1 MSDYRVLIVED
12 ELLVAADIEESLQ
25 MLGYKVIGAVATGK
39 DAIESV
45 ERQLPDII
53 LMDIMLKG
61 NMTGIDAANIIRRQH
76 DVPIIYLTANADL
89 STIEKAKVS
98 LPYGYIVKPFTD
110 KDLQTNIEI
119 ARFKFNNDLKQK
131 MESDQFNSFFKAGN
145 TGQDNTII
153 VDGESGLEKINYD
166 DIYYLEATEDKTL
179 IHLADETI
187 KTNLPLEKVAAKLNP
202 DSFIQANK
210 TQIVNSEKI
219 FMASF
224 PELIIADKME
234 VIIID
239 DDKREAVK
247 SRIQE

>member
-1 MSDYRVLIVED
+1 MSEYKVLIVED

-61 NMTGIDAANIIRRQH
+61 NMTGIDAANIIRRTH

-89 STIEKAKVS
+89 ATIEKAKVS

-131 MESDQFNSFFKAGN
+131 MESDQFNSFFKAGH
-145 TGQDNTII
+145 TGQDSTII
-153 VDGESGLEKINYD
+153 VDGETGLEKLNYD
-166 DIYYLEATEDKTL
+166 EIYFVEEKEGETL

-187 KTNLPLEKVAAKLNP
+187 KTNLTLDKIAAKLNP
-202 DSFIQANK
+202 DRFIQVNK
-210 TQIVNSEKI
+210 TQLINAEKI

-239 DDKREAVK
+239 DDKLEAVK
-247 SRIQE
+247 AKIQA